1 MLNAERTCL
10 VLIDV
15 QEKLAPLM
23 AESESV
29 VKNCGILLQTARALD
44 LPILWCQQYPQAIGQ
59 TVEPLRPYLEGL
71 EPMDKFSFSC
81 CGTVGFGQRL
91 DQLKVET
98 TVLCGIETH
107 VCVFQTAMEL
117 MQKGMYVHVI
127 ADAVSSRTA
136 ANKQIGLN
144 RMAASGAVI
153 SATEMLL
160 FELLRTARHAQFKTL
175 SRLIR

>member
-23 AESESV
+23 VESERM
-29 VKNCGILLQTARALD
+29 VKNCGILLQIARGLN
-44 LPILWCQQYPQAIGQ
+44 LPILWCQQYPQAIGA

-81 CGTVGFGQRL
+81 CSAAGFGERL
-91 DQLKVET
+91 DALKVET
-98 TVLCGIETH
+98 AVLCGIETH

-117 MQKGMYVHVI
+117 MQKGLYVHVI
-127 ADAVSSRTA
+127 ADAVSSRTSS
-136 ANKQIGLN
+136 NKQIGLN
-144 RMAASGAVI
+144 RMAAAGAVI
-153 SATEMLL
+153 SSTEMLL
-160 FELLRTARHAQFKTL
+160 FELLRTAKHEQFKTL
-175 SRLIR
+175 SKLIR